1 MRSRLPTIGV
11 CLLVMVVMLAG
22 MTGCERSADTRES
35 EGTATVEAQATSAT
49 SGGSDTSSPSAP
61 TVVSAVTPTPGGAAP
76 GGTEPGSTTPGTET
90 QPTAQPPAEGETP
103 VPQPTAAGGSEV
115 SPPADT
121 SQPSPSTS
129 GGSVVKHT
137 VRAGETLS
145 SIARRYGTTWRAIA
159 QKNNLSNPNQIY
171 VGQELIIPTSG
182 GSSGGTTPG
191 GCRIQ
196 HRVQPGEWVW
206 QIARHYGVSPYD
218 ILAVNG
224 LSVQT
229 ANTIYPG
236 TVLCI
241 P

>member
-1 MRSRLPTIGV
+1 
-11 CLLVMVVMLAG
+11 

-35 EGTATVEAQATSAT
+35 EATDVVDTQETSAP
-49 SGGSDTSSPSAP
+49 SGETDTSAPSAP
-61 TVVSAVTPTPGGAAP
+61 TVVSAVTPTPSESTS
-76 GGTEPGSTTPGTET
+76 GGTEPEATAPGTEI
-90 QPTAQPPAEGETP
+90 QPTAETPAGGETP
-103 VPQPTAAGGSEV
+103 VPQPTDAGGAEI
-115 SPPADT
+115 SPTADT
-121 SQPSPSTS
+121 SSPSSSTS
-129 GGSVVKHT
+129 GGQVVWHT
-137 VRAGETLS
+137 VQSGETLS
-145 SIARRYGTTWRAIA
+145 SIARRYGTTWQAIA
-159 QKNNLSNPNQIY
+159 RQNNLSNPNQIY
-171 VGQELIIPTSG
+171 VGQKLAIPTSSG
-182 GSSGGTTPG
+182 GSSGGTTP

-218 ILAVNG
+218 ILAANG